1 MITIKLRVNWFVFKC
16 FSVRWLIFYN
26 ENVRT
31 RAGQTIALEQ
41 IRITVSCDFFFLY
54 RDRPRICQGRRKG
67 RAGDWTEPLASERP
81 RANRFLNGTLYF
93 CFIHFY
99 LFRFVYTNISHPPV
113 RSAVHWAPLE

>member
-41 IRITVSCDFFFLY
+41 IRITVSCDFFFCTAIDHVFV
-54 RDRPRICQGRRKG
+54 RDDG
-67 RAGDWTEPLASERP
+67 RAELGTGQSPLLPKDHVPIDS
-81 RANRFLNGTLYF
+81 
-93 CFIHFY
+93 
-99 LFRFVYTNISHPPV
+99 
-113 RSAVHWAPLE
+113 